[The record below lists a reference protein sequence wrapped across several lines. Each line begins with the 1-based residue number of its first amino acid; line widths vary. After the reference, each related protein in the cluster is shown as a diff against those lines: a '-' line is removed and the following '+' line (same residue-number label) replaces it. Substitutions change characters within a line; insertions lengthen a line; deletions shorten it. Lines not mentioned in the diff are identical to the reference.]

1 MGQSKKATAPGYK
14 KHLAMKNPFERL
26 WISREVR
33 LAIMVAILAGAGA
46 VLCDAGDLTAGITL
60 LAMALALVAAFW
72 FAIVRPALI
81 PGDAVVMIRL
91 AGPIEEDVSRSPLD
105 QIMHR
110 GALSLDHLRYVL
122 DSAATDS
129 DVRAIVVEIAGLEAG
144 LATAH
149 ELHRLLRA
157 AHSAGKRVI
166 AILQGDS
173 AGLRD
178 YMVAAGAGEI
188 VANPDTMLTLLGV
201 ATGGVF
207 LKSAFAKLKIQA
219 QTLQWKEYKGA
230 AETFGRDTM
239 SPALRESM
247 EAIVSDWEKVLVE
260 TIASAR
266 KLSPERAR
274 ELIAAGFVSA
284 KFAADNHLID
294 REGYIEDIRAEFDPE
309 AKRKTFVGMARY
321 RRHAIFSRERGRRAR
336 IALVHGS
343 GPVISGDALAAGEV
357 ISGIA
362 TAAQIERA
370 SRDDRVRAIVFRVNS
385 PGGSAVGSDMVWR
398 AVREAQGRGKPVVV
412 SMGDVAGSGG
422 YYVAAGADAIV
433 AESTTITGSI
443 GVVYAKFN
451 LGGLL
456 NELGVNLE
464 YVKSVPVSDA
474 MSIAR
479 ALTENELAQMNETV
493 GHLYSAFTA
502 KVAQG
507 RRLSPEQTEAVAKGR
522 IWSGLAA
529 KERGLVDEI
538 GGLST
543 AIAIARKRAKIDE
556 HQRHEL
562 VTYRTERRW
571 LGLRRESFEVSAS
584 TPWAMRAFAA
594 ALGIPIRWAPAMFE
608 MLVRGGVMLL
618 CPFVEL

>member
-1 MGQSKKATAPGYK
+1 
-14 KHLAMKNPFERL
+14 MKNPFKGL

-33 LAIMVAILAGAGA
+33 LAILTSIMTSAGAILCVA
-46 VLCDAGDLTAGITL
+46 DHWTAGIVV
-60 LAMALALVAAFW
+60 LAMALAIVVAFW
-72 FAIVRPALI
+72 LAVVRPARI
-81 PGDAVVMIRL
+81 PRDAVVMIRL
-91 AGPIEEDVSRSPLD
+91 AGAIEEDVTRSPLD
-105 QIMHR
+105 QILRR
-110 GALSLDHLRYVL
+110 GALSLDTLRYAL
-122 DSAATDS
+122 ESAATDS
-129 DVRAIVVEIAGLEAG
+129 GVRAIVVEIAGLEAG

-149 ELHRLLRA
+149 EVHRLLRA

-166 AILQGDS
+166 AIIQGDS

-178 YMVAAGAGEI
+178 YMVAAGASEI
-188 VANPDTMLTLLGV
+188 VANPDTMFTLLGV

-207 LKSAFAKLKIQA
+207 LRNAFTKLKIQA

-230 AETFGRDTM
+230 AETLARDTM

-247 EAIVSDWEKVLVE
+247 TAIVADWEKVLVE

-274 ELIAAGFVSA
+274 ELIAAGFVST
-284 KFAADNHLID
+284 KFAVDNHLID
-294 REGYIEDIRAEFDPE
+294 REGYLEDIRAEFDPD
-309 AKRKTFVGMARY
+309 AKRKTFVNLARY
-321 RRHAIFSRERGRRAR
+321 RRHAIYVRERGRRAR
-336 IALVHGS
+336 IALVHGI
-343 GPVISGDALAAGEV
+343 GPVIAGDAPAAQVV

-362 TAAQIERA
+362 TAEQIERA
-370 SRDDRVRAIVFRVNS
+370 SRDERVRAIVFRVNS

-451 LGGLL
+451 LGGLMH
-456 NELGVNLE
+456 ELGVNLE
-464 YVKSVPVSDA
+464 YVKTAPVSDA

-479 ALTENELAQMNETV
+479 GLTEDELAQMNETV

-502 KVAQG
+502 KVAEG
-507 RRLSPEQTEAVAKGR
+507 RHLSAEQTEAVAKGR

-538 GGLST
+538 GGLAT
-543 AIAIARKRAKIDE
+543 AIAVARKRAKIEE

-562 VTYRTERRW
+562 VTYRAERRW
-571 LGLRRESFEVSAS
+571 LGFPANMLDVS
-584 TPWAMRAFAA
+584 TPWAMRAFAS
-594 ALGIPIRWAPAMFE
+594 ALGIPVRWAPAMLE
-608 MLVRGGVMLL
+608 MLVRGGAMLL
-618 CPFVEL
+618 CPFIEL

>member
-1 MGQSKKATAPGYK
+1 MNKSIRDR
-14 KHLAMKNPFERL
+14 F

-33 LAIMVAILAGAGA
+33 LGIIVAILCSVGA
-46 VLCDAGDLTAGITL
+46 VACAAGDWKAGIAIL
-60 LAMALALVAAFW
+60 GVAAALVAAFW
-72 FAIVRPALI
+72 FAVVRPARI
-81 PGDAVVMIRL
+81 PHDAVLMVRL
-91 AGPIEEDVSRSPLD
+91 AGPIEEDVTRSPLD
-105 QIMHR
+105 QLMRR
-110 GALSLDHLRYVL
+110 GAQSLDHLRYAL
-122 DSAATDS
+122 ESAAIDE
-129 DVRAIVVEIAGLEAG
+129 DVRAIVVEIAGFGAG

-149 ELHRLLRA
+149 EIHRLLRA
-157 AHSAGKRVI
+157 AHANGKRVI
-166 AILQGDS
+166 ALLRGDD

-201 ATGGVF
+201 ASGGVF
-207 LKSAFAKLKIQA
+207 LKNALDKLKIQA

-230 AETFGRDTM
+230 AETLGRDTM

-247 EAIVSDWEKVLVE
+247 EAIVADWEKILVE
-260 TIASAR
+260 AIASAR
-266 KLSPERAR
+266 KFSPEKAR

-284 KFAADNHLID
+284 KFAVENKLID

-309 AKRKTFVGMARY
+309 AKRKVFVSLARY
-321 RRHAIFSRERGRRAR
+321 RRHAIFTRERGRRAR
-336 IALVHGS
+336 IALVHAS
-343 GPVISGDALAAGEV
+343 GPVVSGEGPATGEFISGV
-357 ISGIA
+357 A
-362 TAAQIERA
+362 TAAQIDRA
-370 SRDDRVRAIVFRVNS
+370 SRDERVSAIVFRVNS
-385 PGGSAVGSDMVWR
+385 PGGSAVGSDLVWR

-451 LGGLL
+451 LGGLM

-464 YVKSVPVSDA
+464 YVKSVPVGDA
-474 MSIAR
+474 MSMAR
-479 ALTENELAQMNETV
+479 ALTENELAQLNETV

-502 KVAQG
+502 KVAEG
-507 RRLSPEQTEAVAKGR
+507 RRLTPEQTEAVAKGR

-529 KERGLVDEI
+529 REHGLVDEI

-543 AIAIARKRAKIDE
+543 AITIARARAKIGDNQP
-556 HQRHEL
+556 HQI
-562 VTYRTERRW
+562 VTYRAERRW
-571 LGLRRESFEVSAS
+571 LDLRGGSAEVSTAW
-584 TPWAMRAFAA
+584 TNRAVGGV
-594 ALGIPIRWAPAMFE
+594 LGIPGRWTPAMLE

-618 CPFVEL
+618 CPFIEL

>member
-1 MGQSKKATAPGYK
+1 
-14 KHLAMKNPFERL
+14 MKNPFQHL

-33 LAIMVAILAGAGA
+33 LAILVSILAAVGA
-46 VLCDAGDLTAGITL
+46 VSCEAGYWTAGITI
-60 LAMALALVAAFW
+60 LAIAIAIVAAFW
-72 FAIVRPALI
+72 FAVVRPSRI
-81 PGDAVVMIRL
+81 PADSVVMIRL
-91 AGPIEEDVSRSPLD
+91 AGPIEEDVTRSPLD
-105 QIMHR
+105 QIMRR

-122 DSAATDS
+122 DSAATDT
-129 DVRAIVVEIAGLEAG
+129 DVRAVVVEISGFEGG

-149 ELHRLLRA
+149 EIHRLLRA
-157 AHSAGKRVI
+157 VHSAGKRVI
-166 AILQGDS
+166 AILDGDS

-207 LKSAFAKLKIQA
+207 LSKAFAKLKIQA

-230 AETFGRDTM
+230 AETFNRDAM

-247 EAIVSDWEKVLVE
+247 EAIVRDWEKVLVG
-260 TIASAR
+260 TISSSR
-266 KLSPERAR
+266 NLSPDRAR

-284 KFAADNHLID
+284 KFALDNHLID
-294 REGYIEDIRAEFDPE
+294 REGYREDIRAEFDPE
-309 AKRKTFVGMARY
+309 GKRKTFVGMARY
-321 RRHAIFSRERGRRAR
+321 RRHAIYARERGKRAR
-336 IALVHGS
+336 IALIHGS
-343 GPVISGDALAAGEV
+343 GPVIAGDALTTGEV
-357 ISGIA
+357 ISGIS

-370 SRDDRVRAIVFRVNS
+370 SRDERVRAIVFRVNS
-385 PGGSAVGSDMVWR
+385 PGGSAVGSDLVWR

-451 LGGLL
+451 FGGLMS
-456 NELGVNLE
+456 ELGVNLE
-464 YVKSVPVSDA
+464 YVKSVPVGDA
-474 MSIAR
+474 MSLAR
-479 ALTENELAQMNETV
+479 PLTDNELAQMNETV

-502 KVAQG
+502 KVAEG
-507 RRLSPEQTEAVAKGR
+507 RRLTPEQTEAVAKGR

-529 KERGLVDEI
+529 RENGLVDEI

-543 AIAIARKRAKIDE
+543 AIAIARKRAKIDDDQ
-556 HQRHEL
+556 HHEL
-562 VTYRTERRW
+562 ITYRAERRW
-571 LGLRRESFEVSAS
+571 FGMRPESFEMSAPTS
-584 TPWAMRAFAA
+584 WVTRAFAST
-594 ALGIPIRWAPAMFE
+594 LGIPTKWAPT
-608 MLVRGGVMLL
+608 MLEILIRGGVMLL
-618 CPFVEL
+618 CPFLEL

>member
-1 MGQSKKATAPGYK
+1 
-14 KHLAMKNPFERL
+14 MKNPFKGL

-33 LAIMVAILAGAGA
+33 LAILISIMSGAGA
-46 VLCDAGDLTAGITL
+46 ILCAADHWAVGITI
-60 LAMALALVAAFW
+60 LAIALAIVVAFW
-72 FAIVRPALI
+72 LAVVRPARI
-81 PGDAVVMIRL
+81 PRDAVVMIRL
-91 AGPIEEDVSRSPLD
+91 AGPIEEDVTSSPLD
-105 QIMHR
+105 QIMRR
-110 GALSLDHLRYVL
+110 GALSLDSLRYAL
-122 DSAATDS
+122 ESAATDS
-129 DVRAIVVEIAGLEAG
+129 GVRALVVEIAGLEAG

-166 AILQGDS
+166 AIIQGDN

-178 YMVAAGAGEI
+178 YMVAAGASEI
-188 VANPDTMLTLLGV
+188 VANPDTMFTLLGV
-201 ATGGVF
+201 ASGGVF
-207 LKSAFAKLKIQA
+207 LRNAFAKLKIQA

-230 AETFGRDTM
+230 AETLARDTM

-247 EAIVSDWEKVLVE
+247 TAIVADWEKVLVE

-266 KLSPERAR
+266 KITPERAR

-284 KFAADNHLID
+284 KFAVENHLID
-294 REGYIEDIRAEFDPE
+294 REGYSEDIRAEFDPKG
-309 AKRKTFVGMARY
+309 KRKTFVGLARY
-321 RRHAIFSRERGRRAR
+321 RRHAIFTRERGRRAR

-343 GPVISGDALAAGEV
+343 GPVIAGDAPAAQEV

-362 TAAQIERA
+362 TAAQIDRA
-370 SRDDRVRAIVFRVNS
+370 SRDERVCAIVFRVNS
-385 PGGSAVGSDMVWR
+385 PGGSAVGSDLVWR

-451 LGGLL
+451 LGGLMH
-456 NELGVNLE
+456 ELGVNLE
-464 YVKSVPVSDA
+464 YVKTAPVSDA

-479 ALTENELAQMNETV
+479 GLTEDELAQMNETI
-493 GHLYSAFTA
+493 GHMYSAFTA
-502 KVAQG
+502 KVAEG
-507 RRLSPEQTEAVAKGR
+507 RHLSLEQTEAVAKGR

-543 AIAIARKRAKIDE
+543 AIAIARKRAKIEE

-562 VTYRTERRW
+562 VNYRAERRW
-571 LGLRRESFEVSAS
+571 LGLRGAGLELSA
-584 TPWAMRAFAA
+584 PWAMRAFAS
-594 ALGIPIRWAPAMFE
+594 ALGIPIRWAPAMLE
-608 MLVRGGVMLL
+608 MLVRGGVMMV
-618 CPFVEL
+618 CPFIEL